1 MGELTANCEAKGM
14 KEDGTI
20 EATCGQEGEIRVHA
34 PNITKGY
41 WRKPEE
47 TKRTI
52 TEDKWLKTG
61 DVGFVDENGKRFIVD
76 RIKASFFS
84 NPSTSS
90 SFPPKHIPSFPLS
103 ATLPRF
109 PLALDR
115 YH

>member
-1 MGELTANCEAKGM
+1 M

-20 EATCGQEGEIRVHA
+20 EASRGQRGEIWVRA

-61 DVGFVDENGKRFIVD
+61 DVGLVDENGKWFIVD
-76 RIKASFFS
+76 RIKVSSFFNS
-84 NPSTSS
+84 STSS
-90 SFPPKHIPSFPLS
+90 S
-103 ATLPRF
+103 LP
-109 PLALDR
+109 
-115 YH
+115 

>member
-1 MGELTANCEAKGM
+1 M

-20 EATCGQEGEIRVHA
+20 EATRRQGGEIWVRA

-52 TEDKWLKTG
+52 TEDGWLKTG
-61 DVGFVDENGKRFIVD
+61 DIGFVDENGKWFIVD
-76 RIKASFFS
+76 RIKASSFS
-84 NPSTSS
+84 NSSTSS
-90 SFPPKHIPSFPLS
+90 SFPRKHVNNFPLS

-109 PLALDR
+109 PSALDR